1 MWMSERQEVFIM
13 KALVNRTNGI
23 VINIDE
29 DTVYLS
35 HIKDNVAFTV
45 KVPVNNSG
53 TIERWLCMHTSEGDC
68 THSYEKMV
76 ETLNGLLH
84 TNMPETRMFKRTY
97 KTRYFID
104 ENEVHTSDCGEEFDS
119 ASMGI
124 KLIVGEVDSISIM
137 DDKYKV
143 VVKSNM
149 DFEVYEVVTNQMI
162 FRFPMYTVNPNELD
176 VLRLFKEDCLL
187 LLRKFSNLAL
197 QLNAR
202 KITDTAKRSILID
215 AARCNFNEDT
225 LKKLSK
231 VFIKY
236 DDLALVRASNN
247 NPVVGLLPNTLW
259 VYYGIGKIAIWAHDN
274 NGSVIEHVVLK
285 A

>member
-1 MWMSERQEVFIM
+1 MWMPERQEVFAM
-13 KALVNRTNGI
+13 KTIVNRTNGI
-23 VINIDE
+23 VINVNNDV
-29 DTVYLS
+29 VYLS

-45 KVPVNNSG
+45 KVPVNNNE
-53 TIERWLCMHTSEGDC
+53 TIEKWLCMHTSKGDC
-68 THSYEKMV
+68 THSYEK
-76 ETLNGLLH
+76 TIGSLNSLLH
-84 TNMPETRMFKRTY
+84 TNMPETRRFKRTY

-104 ENEVHTSDCGEEFDS
+104 ETEVHTSDCGEEFDS

-149 DFEVYEVVTNQMI
+149 DLEVYEVVTDQLI
-162 FRFPMYTVNPNELD
+162 FRFPMNTVNPNETD

-225 LKKLSK
+225 LKKLAK
-231 VFIKY
+231 VFFKY

-259 VYYGIGKIAIWAHDN
+259 VYYGIGKIAIWAHDD
-274 NGSVIEHVVLK
+274 NGSVIEHVVLE

>member
-1 MWMSERQEVFIM
+1 M

-23 VINIDE
+23 FINIDE
-29 DTVYLS
+29 DIVYLS

-53 TIERWLCMHTSEGDC
+53 TIEKWLCMHMSEGDW
-68 THSYEKMV
+68 THAYEKTV
-76 ETLNGLLH
+76 DSLNAMLH
-84 TNMPETRMFKRTY
+84 LNIPEKRMFKRTY

-124 KLIVGEVDSISIM
+124 KLIVGEIDSISIM
-137 DDKYKV
+137 DDHYKV

-149 DFEVYEVVTNQMI
+149 DMEVYEVVTDQLI
-162 FRFPMYTVNPNELD
+162 FRFPMHTVNPNELD
-176 VLRLFKEDCLL
+176 VLRLFKEEDCLL

-197 QLNAR
+197 QLLNAR
-202 KITDTAKRSILID
+202 KITDTEKRSLLID

-225 LKKLSK
+225 LKKLAK

-236 DDLALVRASNN
+236 DDLALVRAINN

-274 NGSVIEHVVLK
+274 NGSVIEHVVLE

>member
-1 MWMSERQEVFIM
+1 MWMPERQEVFIM

-35 HIKDNVAFTV
+35 HIRNNVAFTV
-45 KVPVNNSG
+45 KVSVNASEA
-53 TIERWLCMHTSEGDC
+53 IEKWLCMHMSESDC
-68 THSYEKMV
+68 THAYEKMV
-76 ETLNGLLH
+76 KTLNGLLH
-84 TNMPETRMFKRTY
+84 LNMPEKRAYKRTY

-104 ENEVHTSDCGEEFDS
+104 ENELHTSDCGEEFDS
-119 ASMGI
+119 ESMGI
-124 KLIVGEVDSISIM
+124 TLIVGDADSISIM
-137 DDKYKV
+137 DDAYKV

-149 DFEVYEVVTNQMI
+149 DLEVYEVVTDQLI
-162 FRFPMYTVNPNELD
+162 FRFPMNTVNPNELA
-176 VLRLFKEDCLL
+176 VLRLFKEDGIL
-187 LLRKFSNLAL
+187 LLRKLSNLAL

-202 KITDTAKRSILID
+202 KITDTGKRFLLID
-215 AARCNFNEDT
+215 AARRNFNEDT
-225 LKKLSK
+225 LKKLAK
-231 VFIKY
+231 VFFKY

-259 VYYGIGKIAIWAHDN
+259 VYYGIGKIAIWAHDD